1 MSTEHFREVQHH
13 IRMHVDEISFLLM
26 VSVTQAFAYKSRF
39 RRNCDAIPVQTGVI
53 GADSQA
59 RSKPF
64 PYISVHSGCEAFAQ
78 GHVLV
83 MLPTR
88 AVYTGAYSYKPVVPK
103 SISHYTMG
111 KFYAFVGI
119 VLGRYGRPQ

>member
-53 GADSQA
+53 GVDNMFYNDPALS
-59 RSKPF
+59 
-64 PYISVHSGCEAFAQ
+64 
-78 GHVLV
+78 
-83 MLPTR
+83 R
-88 AVYTGAYSYKPVVPK
+88 AVIIK
-103 SISHYTMG
+103 
-111 KFYAFVGI
+111 
-119 VLGRYGRPQ
+119 